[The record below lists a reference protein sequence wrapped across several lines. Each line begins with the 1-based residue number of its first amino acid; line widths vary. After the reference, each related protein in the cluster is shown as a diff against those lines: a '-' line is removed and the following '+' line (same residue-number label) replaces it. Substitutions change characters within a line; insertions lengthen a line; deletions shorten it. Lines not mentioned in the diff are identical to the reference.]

1 MKAVVVEIKNNR
13 AAILS
18 DDGCVI
24 AVKNKNYE
32 IGQVLHITP
41 SRVSIPKRIA
51 TIAATAAAFVVLSIG
66 TWAYASPYAYV
77 SLDINPSLEFTI
89 NRFDWVL
96 SVKAVNDDGEE
107 LLKNI
112 PLGSLENKSIDK
124 ALLQSVEQL
133 TESGFLTKDSENGMV
148 IATSS
153 DNSEKAEK
161 LAFELQEAV
170 EKKIAQGGNEIE
182 IEAFSVEPERVE
194 EAKQLGVTPGK
205 LNLVEKLQAA
215 APDTESID
223 IEDWL
228 EKPVKE
234 IMKATKEY
242 KSTSD
247 HTDES
252 SSLESKAQES
262 KDSNAFKKDEKDS
275 KKADKD
281 ANKDEKKADKADKNA
296 NEADKESDKADQNAK
311 EANKESDK
319 ADQDAKKDQKKADQ
333 EADKADKDT
342 KKDDKADKNAEKDQK
357 KADKETDK
365 ANKNAKKD
373 EKTTDKGSDKN
384 NSKKDNSD
392 SSDKNKTSKNDF
404 NQNVSISSR
413 NKDDQGLPKSKEF
426 DKKSFNNGS
435 SKGYNRPDPYKEP
448 NKKGGK

>member
-13 AAILS
+13 AAVLS

-32 IGQVLHITP
+32 IGQVLHINP

-77 SLDINPSLEFTI
+77 SLDINPSLEFTL
-89 NRFDWVL
+89 NRFDMVL

-112 PLGSLENKSIDK
+112 SLSSLENKSIEK

-133 TESGFLTKDSENGMV
+133 TVSGFLMKDSDNGIV

-153 DNSEKAEK
+153 GNSEKAEV
-161 LAFELQEAV
+161 LALELQETV
-170 EKKIAQGGNEIE
+170 GQKVTQGGNEIE
-182 IEAFSVEPERVE
+182 IEAFSVEPECVE

-228 EKPVKE
+228 EKPVKD

-242 KSTSD
+242 KSISQYSET
-247 HTDES
+247 S
-252 SSLESKAQES
+252 SSLDSQADASESKAEES
-262 KDSNAFKKDEKDS
+262 KDNKASKKDEKDAR
-275 KKADKD
+275 KADKD
-281 ANKDEKKADKADKNA
+281 AKKDEKKA
-296 NEADKESDKADQNAK
+296 
-311 EANKESDK
+311 
-319 ADQDAKKDQKKADQ
+319 
-333 EADKADKDT
+333 
-342 KKDDKADKNAEKDQK
+342 
-357 KADKETDK
+357 DK

-373 EKTTDKGSDKN
+373 EKESDKADRNANKNDKKADKEADKADKNAKRDEKESDKAEQNAKKDDKKADKETDKADRNAKKDENNADKESDKN
-384 NSKKDNSD
+384 NEKKDNSD
-392 SSDKNKTSKNDF
+392 SSDKSKNNKNDYNKNTKTS
-404 NQNVSISSR
+404 NQN
-413 NKDDQGLPKSKEF
+413 KDNQERSNSNEF
-426 DKKSFNNGS
+426 DKKSSNNDS
-435 SKGYNRPDPYKEP
+435 NKGYDRSDSHKEP
-448 NKKGGK
+448 NKKGR